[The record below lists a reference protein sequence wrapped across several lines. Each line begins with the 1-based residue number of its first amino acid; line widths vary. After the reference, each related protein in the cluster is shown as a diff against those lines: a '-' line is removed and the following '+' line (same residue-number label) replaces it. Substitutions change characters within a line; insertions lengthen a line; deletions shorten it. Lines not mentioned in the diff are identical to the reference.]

1 MVERRGDSVKEES
14 LGVKVNNDSEERGE
28 ERGGKATGS

>member
-1 MVERRGDSVKEES
+1 MVERRDNSVKEES

-28 ERGGKATGS
+28 ERGGKVVGS